1 MLPAMNATIRPFFFY
16 STLALMVAGQNAAAQ
31 SPAQPPAPPAG
42 ATSQAAAAGPP
53 TSGQQPPVMTFSPQG
68 ISLEEAL
75 RLALQWEPNIQ
86 FQRSNLRFA
95 EGVLQ
100 EQGGLFDTTFRLTTS
115 YDFRRQELPESR
127 KATEREKRDTLD
139 QRLIENQNN
148 RARTQNLISLVQNAR
163 NFVGGAQVD
172 AITQI
177 DPDIGTQLKIID
189 AVIAETTNPQAR
201 ADLLAARQSY
211 IDRTLSTLESG
222 LGELRSQYDQAQER
236 RVKLGDAPFD
246 EVFYT
251 GRLRASMNKL
261 FRNGISI
268 GPYFDA
274 SAEGTNFV
282 DKPRDPNFG
291 GKGIEDLYTFRLG
304 TNLVLPLMRGRSGDS
319 VAAGERAARI
329 DRDIADLDAQH
340 ELSVSALQTAFAY
353 WDLRAAQHTVEVATD
368 SVQKQEQIVKATREL
383 IAADELP
390 QSEGARTDAA
400 LARAQAR
407 LRDAERRLIEARVAL
422 ATIMGIAATAD
433 ESTLPTARDP
443 FPGAPAPG
451 TVKDAVPAGIDPGTA
466 RPDIIAAARGED
478 ASLVLERAAVVDQRS
493 RLDLSGNIFYTALDE
508 RTISDAVYRWVGPST
523 NVNLDYEKPIGN
535 NSARGRLAQAQADLE
550 QARINTTDLKRQNQ
564 LQIVRLVNSIE
575 EAAERVRLAQ
585 SAVDSYMKL
594 VDAEIER
601 FRIRE
606 ATLIDTIL
614 TETQLADARLQL
626 VSAQRDLARLLAE
639 LRYET
644 GTLIVGGKIAD
655 SLTTIPTIRR

>member
-1 MLPAMNATIRPFFFY
+1 MLPAMNETLRPY
-16 STLALMVAGQNAAAQ
+16 VLSSTLALLIAAQAGAAAQ
-31 SPAQPPAPPAG
+31 QPTAPAG
-42 ATSQAAAAGPP
+42 APPQAASAGQPG
-53 TSGQQPPVMTFSPQG
+53 GQPPPVMTFSPEG
-68 ISLEEAL
+68 ITLEEAL

-86 FQRSNLRFA
+86 LRRSGVQFS

-100 EQGGLFDTTFRLTTS
+100 EQGGLFDTTFRLTGS

-139 QRLIENQNN
+139 QRLRENESN

-163 NFVGGAQVD
+163 NFVGGEQVD

-177 DPDIGTQLKIID
+177 DPDIGTQLEIID
-189 AVIAETTNPQAR
+189 AVIAETTNAQAR

-211 IDRTLSTLESG
+211 IDRTLATLESG
-222 LGELRSQYDQAQER
+222 LGELRSQYDQAQDR
-236 RVKLGDAPFD
+236 RIKLGDAPFD

-304 TNLVLPLMRGRSGDS
+304 TNLTLPLMRGRGGDS

-329 DRDIADLDAQH
+329 DRGIAELDAQH
-340 ELSVSALQTAFAY
+340 ELSVSVLETAFAY
-353 WDLRAAQHTVEVATD
+353 WDLRAAQHSVLIATE
-368 SVQKQEQIVKATREL
+368 SVQKQEQIVKATRDL

-400 LARAQAR
+400 VARAQAR
-407 LRDAERRLIEARVAL
+407 QRDAERRLVEARVAL
-422 ATIMGIAATAD
+422 AIVMGIAATAD
-433 ESTLPTARDP
+433 EATLPMARDP
-443 FPGAPAPG
+443 FPAAPAQG
-451 TVKDAVPAGIDPGTA
+451 TVKDAVPAGIDPGA
-466 RPDIIAAARGED
+466 NRPDIVAAARNED
-478 ASLVLERAAVVDQRS
+478 ASLVLERAATVNQRA
-493 RLDLSGNIFYTALDE
+493 RLDLTGNIFYTALDE
-508 RTISDAVYRWVGPST
+508 RTISDAVDRWVGPST
-523 NVNLDYEKPIGN
+523 NVNLDYEKPLGN
-535 NSARGRLAQAQADLE
+535 NSARGRLAQAQADVA
-550 QARINTTDLKRQNQ
+550 QARIATIDLKRQNQ

-585 SAVDSYMKL
+585 SAVDSYTKL
-594 VDAEIER
+594 VEAEIER

-614 TETQLADARLQL
+614 TETQLADARLQ
-626 VSAQRDLARLLAE
+626 VVTAQRDLARLLAE

-644 GTLIVGGKIAD
+644 GTLIVDGKIAD
-655 SLTTIPTIRR
+655 GLTTIPTIRR